1 MKNGLSTHIHQPDA
15 NEPRIEI
22 LGAREHNLKSV
33 DLVIPRNKLVVFTG
47 LSGSGK
53 SSLAFDTLFAEGQ
66 RRYLES
72 FSAYARQFIGDMKRP
87 DVDKVK
93 GLSPV
98 ISIEQKT
105 VSKNPRST
113 VGTVTEVYDFLR
125 LLFARAG
132 DAISYLSGEKMV
144 KLTEQQII
152 DAMVNKF
159 EGQKVAI
166 LAPVVKG
173 RKGHYRELFEQ
184 IKKKGYNKV
193 RIDGHVTDITGSMQ
207 VDRYKIHDIEVV
219 IDRLQV
225 QGVSTGRLSESV
237 KIAMKMGGGNMM
249 VQDADEKVVP
259 FSRFLM
265 DPISGLSYDEPQP
278 NSFSFNSPYGACP
291 NCEGM
296 GETAEVNVEFIIPD
310 RTKSINRGG
319 IVPIGE
325 LRENWTFSQ
334 LRALSKVLDFSLAD
348 SISKLSE
355 QQIECILYGYDETI
369 MVTHV
374 NHQGQKRHTKANTK
388 A

>member
-1 MKNGLSTHIHQPDA
+1 
-15 NEPRIEI
+15 
-22 LGAREHNLKSV
+22 
-33 DLVIPRNKLVVFTG
+33 
-47 LSGSGK
+47 
-53 SSLAFDTLFAEGQ
+53 
-66 RRYLES
+66 
-72 FSAYARQFIGDMKRP
+72 MKRP

-193 RIDGHVTDITGSMQ
+193 RIDGHITDITGSMQ

-310 RTKSINRGG
+310 RTKSINR
-319 IVPIGE
+319 V
-325 LRENWTFSQ
+325 
-334 LRALSKVLDFSLAD
+334 ALFPSANCAKTGRS
-348 SISKLSE
+348 
-355 QQIECILYGYDETI
+355 
-369 MVTHV
+369 V
-374 NHQGQKRHTKANTK
+374 NCAP
-388 A
+388 

>member
-1 MKNGLSTHIHQPDA
+1 
-15 NEPRIEI
+15 
-22 LGAREHNLKSV
+22 NLKSV

-334 LRALSKVLDFSLAD
+334 LRA
-348 SISKLSE
+348 
-355 QQIECILYGYDETI
+355 
-369 MVTHV
+369 
-374 NHQGQKRHTKANTK
+374 
-388 A
+388 

>member
-1 MKNGLSTHIHQPDA
+1 
-15 NEPRIEI
+15 

-144 KLTEQQII
+144 KLTEHANHRCDGQQI
-152 DAMVNKF
+152 
-159 EGQKVAI
+159 
-166 LAPVVKG
+166 
-173 RKGHYRELFEQ
+173 
-184 IKKKGYNKV
+184 
-193 RIDGHVTDITGSMQ
+193 
-207 VDRYKIHDIEVV
+207 
-219 IDRLQV
+219 
-225 QGVSTGRLSESV
+225 
-237 KIAMKMGGGNMM
+237 
-249 VQDADEKVVP
+249 
-259 FSRFLM
+259 
-265 DPISGLSYDEPQP
+265 
-278 NSFSFNSPYGACP
+278 
-291 NCEGM
+291 
-296 GETAEVNVEFIIPD
+296 
-310 RTKSINRGG
+310 
-319 IVPIGE
+319 
-325 LRENWTFSQ
+325 
-334 LRALSKVLDFSLAD
+334 
-348 SISKLSE
+348 
-355 QQIECILYGYDETI
+355 
-369 MVTHV
+369 
-374 NHQGQKRHTKANTK
+374 
-388 A
+388 

>member
-1 MKNGLSTHIHQPDA
+1 
-15 NEPRIEI
+15 
-22 LGAREHNLKSV
+22 
-33 DLVIPRNKLVVFTG
+33 
-47 LSGSGK
+47 
-53 SSLAFDTLFAEGQ
+53 
-66 RRYLES
+66 
-72 FSAYARQFIGDMKRP
+72 
-87 DVDKVK
+87 
-93 GLSPV
+93 
-98 ISIEQKT
+98 
-105 VSKNPRST
+105 
-113 VGTVTEVYDFLR
+113 
-125 LLFARAG
+125 
-132 DAISYLSGEKMV
+132 
-144 KLTEQQII
+144 
-152 DAMVNKF
+152 
-159 EGQKVAI
+159 
-166 LAPVVKG
+166 
-173 RKGHYRELFEQ
+173 
-184 IKKKGYNKV
+184 
-193 RIDGHVTDITGSMQ
+193 
-207 VDRYKIHDIEVV
+207 VV

-355 QQIECILYGYDETI
+355 QQIGNPCKPSG
-369 MVTHV
+369 
-374 NHQGQKRHTKANTK
+374 TKKDIRKPIQRRSALHHRELFRIRGRQTTSVGRRVYAPKNL
-388 A
+388 